1 MLPRGA
7 LSESHWHGPCDGI
20 ARGTHRAYFQSTFMP
35 TRPQPAGK
43 QGRAEPRARLAMH
56 GKPGPF
62 RSRWPLYRLASAA
75 AASFDPLAGR
85 LVPWFAMS
93 ALLFA
98 GAALAVGLW
107 FRPPQAR
114 LGDEYYV
121 LFVHLPA
128 AWISLLLYLVMAGYA
143 ALALLLRHP
152 LPALLMTALAPTG
165 AMFAMVTLWTRSLSA
180 WDARLACDV
189 ILLLLYLGLLAIRSA
204 IEDPGRADRA
214 CAVLVLVGALNIP
227 IIYFSAYWWNSLH
240 HGAAASLLG
249 SPAIVGTML
258 AGVLLMALAFW
269 MYAIA
274 VVLARARCLMLE
286 RSADPDC
293 ITGEGTS

>member
-1 MLPRGA
+1 M
-7 LSESHWHGPCDGI
+7 
-20 ARGTHRAYFQSTFMP
+20 Q
-35 TRPQPAGK
+35 TRPHAAGK
-43 QGRAEPRARLAMH
+43 QGRGKARARLAMH
-56 GKPGPF
+56 ARPDSF
-62 RSRWPLYRLASAA
+62 AWRLRLYRLAKSAV
-75 AASFDPLAGR
+75 ASFDPLASR
-85 LVPWFAMS
+85 LVPWFAIA
-93 ALLFA
+93 ALLLA
-98 GAALAVGLW
+98 GAALALGMW
-107 FRPPQAR
+107 FAPPQAR

-165 AMFAMVTLWTRSLSA
+165 AMFTMVTLWTRSLSP

-189 ILLLLYLGLLAIRSA
+189 VLLLLYLVLLAIRSA
-204 IEDPGRADRA
+204 IRQPRRADRA

-240 HGAAASLLG
+240 HGAAVSLLG

-286 RSADPDC
+286 RGADPDC
-293 ITGEGTS
+293 NTGQGSS

>member
-1 MLPRGA
+1 MSTPR
-7 LSESHWHGPCDGI
+7 H
-20 ARGTHRAYFQSTFMP
+20 
-35 TRPQPAGK
+35 PAGK
-43 QGRAEPRARLAMH
+43 DGRGEPPARLAMH
-56 GKPGPF
+56 AGVASLP
-62 RSRWPLYRLASAA
+62 SRVQLYRLVKSAA
-75 AASFDPLAGR
+75 ARFDPLAAR
-85 LVPWFAMS
+85 LVPWFAVA

-98 GAALAVGLW
+98 GAALATGLW
-107 FRPPQAR
+107 FAPPQAR

-128 AWISLLLYLVMAGYA
+128 AWISLLLFLVMTGYA
-143 ALALLLRHP
+143 ALALLLQHP

-165 AMFAMVTLWTRSLSA
+165 ATFTMVTLWTRSLSP

-189 ILLLLYLGLLAIRSA
+189 ILLLLYLALLAIRSA
-204 IEDPGRADRA
+204 IGDPRRADRA
-214 CAVLVLVGALNIP
+214 CGVLVLVGALNIP
-227 IIYFSAYWWNSLH
+227 VVYFSAYWWNSLH

-258 AGVLLMALAFW
+258 AAVLLMALAFW

-286 RSADPDC
+286 RGANPDG
-293 ITGEGTS
+293 ITGEVAS